1 MTLKIGG
8 GVILIK
14 QPGFHDK
21 RNFRWFYLR
30 THLPFIVNDCNVTH
44 P

>member
-8 GVILIK
+8 GVILIQ
-14 QPGFHDK
+14 QPAFHDK